1 MAESWMAWTVLFI
14 LVMGGSVRLIERA
27 NDEFESKK
35 DFSEPFNG
43 REDPRWR

>member
-1 MAESWMAWTVLFI
+1 MAESWMAWTVLFV
-14 LVMGGSVRLIERA
+14 LVMGGFFKLVERA
-27 NDEFESKK
+27 NDEFESKN